1 MEVTREMVVDLLPLY
16 ESGEASADTRAAVEE
31 FLRRDPSLA
40 RLTKRPEPE
49 MPAPR
54 ATELERQAVA
64 RTRTVIR
71 RRSWTLALA
80 VFFTALPFTFA
91 FNGDT
96 VTFFMLRDEPGSR
109 LFLIAAAWLWI
120 EHVRLTRQLRTS
132 GL

>member
-1 MEVTREMVVDLLPLY
+1 MEVTREMVIDLLPLY

-40 RLTKRPEPE
+40 RLTKRAEPE
-49 MPAPR
+49 TPARP
-54 ATELERQAVA
+54 ATELERQAVT

-91 FNGDT
+91 FSGDS
-96 VTFFMLRDEPGSR
+96 VTFFMLRDGPGSR

-120 EHVRLTRQLRTS
+120 EYLRLTRRLRGS

>member
-40 RLTKRPEPE
+40 RLTKRTEPE

-71 RRSWTLALA
+71 RSFSPPFRSPSLS
-80 VFFTALPFTFA
+80 TATP
-91 FNGDT
+91 
-96 VTFFMLRDEPGSR
+96 
-109 LFLIAAAWLWI
+109 
-120 EHVRLTRQLRTS
+120 
-132 GL
+132 